1 MKLFVCTKLSA
12 WATEICCVIADNPEH
27 CMDILKNDGRQFFEI
42 EAYYSLSEE
51 IYQLKDSGIDFSLSV
66 DNDAYEG

>member
-42 EAYYSLSEE
+42 ESSYELSENST
-51 IYQLKDSGIDFSLSV
+51 LKDSGIHFSLCV
-66 DNDAYEG
+66 DNDNYEE